1 MRWRNALERLLA
13 MSDDEPL
20 TMAVAALAFIAGGV
34 GFIAMTVVAVI
45 LVWTLLPFSLLLLP
59 AAGAVWAWVLAG
71 EKDNA

>member
-13 MSDDEPL
+13 ASNDEPL

-45 LVWTLLPFSLLLLP
+45 LIWTLLPFSLLLLP
-59 AAGAVWAWVLAG
+59 AAAAVCAWVLAG
-71 EKDNA
+71 EKDNG